1 MQDNGNPDSHNN
13 RQPDT
18 ALPRFAVV
26 GHPNKGKSS
35 VVATLSQND
44 SIAIAMEPGTTRDS
58 HRYPMKV
65 DDVTLYELIDT
76 PGFQRPRKVL
86 AWLQGHSLSASDRP
100 DTVAAFLTQHADDP
114 RYHDECELLRPIVD
128 GAGIIYVVDGSVP
141 YNREHEAEMNILRWT
156 GRPSLALINQI
167 GSDDYSADWEAALGQ
182 YFQIVRRFDAVRAPF
197 EKHLDLLRSF
207 GQLAP
212 AWREPLDAALE
223 YLQALKFGRD
233 SQALEHIAD
242 ALIEM
247 LGHQETARLG
257 EHESASPLLPKLR
270 QRWRDWQREREQ
282 RQRRA
287 VEDLYQYRRLQRQ
300 ESDLVTPDGGDLF
313 GERTRQLWG
322 ISKTQLAAAGF
333 GAGAVGGAGLDAVT
347 LGHSLGTGAL
357 IGGLIGAAGSY
368 YYSDKLTRLKLGP
381 LSGGFREA
389 VYGPL
394 KDPQFAYVVLGRA
407 LVHWYEISQRNHAC
421 RDVLVVTEAGN
432 HWLEQLER
440 RDRNGLQKSL
450 QSLASRRFDPSK
462 RQRLIEQLEL
472 AQQAFAQWQMQQ
484 FQHRDDRAHD

>member
-1 MQDNGNPDSHNN
+1 MNE
-13 RQPDT
+13 T
-18 ALPRFAVV
+18 AQQLPRFAVV

-35 VVATLSQND
+35 VVATLAQND

-65 DDVTLYELIDT
+65 DDTTLYELIDT

-100 DTVAAFLTQHADDP
+100 ETVAAFVTQHGDDP
-114 RYHDECELLRPIVD
+114 RYHDECQLLAPIVD

-167 GSDDYSADWEAALGQ
+167 GSDDHSADWEAALGQ

-212 AWREPLDAALE
+212 DWREPLDAALE

-242 ALIEM
+242 ALIDM
-247 LGHQETARLG
+247 LGHQESARLG
-257 EHESASPLLPKLR
+257 EHEPAKPLLPKLR
-270 QRWRDWQREREQ
+270 QRWHHWQREREQ
-282 RQRRA
+282 RLRRS
-287 VEDLYQYRRLQRQ
+287 VEDLYQHRRLQRQ
-300 ESDLVTPDGGDLF
+300 ESDLLTPDDGDLF
-313 GERTRQLWG
+313 SERTRQLWG
-322 ISKTQLAAAGF
+322 ISKAQLAAAGF

-357 IGGLIGAAGSY
+357 IGGLLGAAGSY

-407 LVHWYEISQRNHAC
+407 LVHSYEVSQRNHAG
-421 RDVLVVTEAGN
+421 RDVLVVNEAGE
-432 HWLEQLER
+432 HWLDHMDRKER
-440 RDRNGLQKSL
+440 QRLHKTL
-450 QSLASRRFDPSK
+450 LSLASRKFEPGK
-462 RQRLIEQLEL
+462 RQRLIEQLEQ
-472 AQQAFAQWQMQQ
+472 AQQAFGQWQMGQ
-484 FQHRDDRAHD
+484 FEGGEQLTVNS

>member
-1 MQDNGNPDSHNN
+1 MHESDS
-13 RQPDT
+13 PTPAPCVD
-18 ALPRFAVV
+18 LPRFAVV

-35 VVATLSQND
+35 VVATLAQND

-65 DDVTLYELIDT
+65 DEVTLYELIDT

-100 DTVAAFLTQHADDP
+100 ETVAAFVTQHRDDP
-114 RYHDECELLRPIVD
+114 RYHDECELLRPIVE

-167 GSDDYSADWEAALGQ
+167 GPDDHSAAWEAALGQ

-212 AWREPLDAALE
+212 HWREPLDAALE

-233 SQALEHIAD
+233 SQALERIAD
-242 ALIEM
+242 ALIDM
-247 LGHQETARLG
+247 LGHQETARLS
-257 EHESASPLLPKLR
+257 EFEDASPLLPKLQ
-270 QRWRDWQREREQ
+270 QRWQNWQREREQ
-282 RQRRA
+282 RLRVA
-287 VEDLYQYRRLQRQ
+287 VEDLYQHRRLQRQ
-300 ESDLVTPDGGDLF
+300 EEALVTPEGGDLF
-313 GERTRQLWG
+313 SERTRQLWG

-333 GAGAVGGAGLDAVT
+333 GAGAVGGAGIDALA
-347 LGHSLGTGAL
+347 LGHSLGAGAL
-357 IGGLIGAAGSY
+357 IGGLLGAAGSY
-368 YYSDKLTRLKLGP
+368 YYSDKLTKLKFGP

-394 KDPQFAYVVLGRA
+394 RDPQFAYVVLGRA
-407 LVHWYEISQRNHAC
+407 LVHWYQVSQRNHAG
-421 RDVLVVTEAGN
+421 RDVLVVIGAQD
-432 HWLEQLER
+432 HWLAQMER
-440 RDRNGLQKSL
+440 SHRNGLQKSL
-450 QSLASRRFDPSK
+450 QALASRRFDPSK

-472 AQQAFAQWQMQQ
+472 AQQAFALWQLRP
-484 FQHRDDRAHD
+484 FQESGEASPD

>member
-1 MQDNGNPDSHNN
+1 MQTMDANDTGKAADS
-13 RQPDT
+13 
-18 ALPRFAVV
+18 LPRFAVV

-35 VVATLSQND
+35 VVATLAQND

-76 PGFQRPRKVL
+76 PGFQRPRKLL

-100 DTVAAFLTQHADDP
+100 DTVAAFVNQHSDDP
-114 RYHDECELLRPIVD
+114 RYHDECELLRPIVA

-207 GQLAP
+207 GELAP
-212 AWREPLDAALE
+212 KWRETLDAALE

-233 SQALEHIAD
+233 HQALEQIAD
-242 ALIEM
+242 ALIDM

-257 EHESASPLLPKLR
+257 EHQDARPLLPQLR
-270 QRWRDWQREREQ
+270 QRWQAWQREREQ

-287 VEDLYQYRRLQRQ
+287 VEDIYLHRRLQRE
-300 ESDLVTPDGGDLF
+300 ESDLTLPDESDLF
-313 GERTRQLWG
+313 SERTRQLWG
-322 ISKTQLAAAGF
+322 ISKGQLAAAGF

-347 LGHSLGTGAL
+347 FGHSLGTGAL
-357 IGGLIGAAGSY
+357 VGGLLGAAGSY
-368 YYSDKLTRLKLGP
+368 FYSDKLNKVKVGP

-407 LVHWYEISQRNHAC
+407 LVHWYQVSQRNHAG
-421 RDVLVVTEAGN
+421 RDVLVVTDSDG
-432 HWLEQLER
+432 HWLDVLSR
-440 RDRNGLQKSL
+440 GDRNALQKSL
-450 QSLASRRFDPSK
+450 QALARRRFDPSK

-472 AQQAFAQWQMQQ
+472 AQQAFAQWQLEQ
-484 FQHRDDRAHD
+484 FKG

>member
-1 MQDNGNPDSHNN
+1 MDSNGNSDRSTENIDDRQSDS
-13 RQPDT
+13 T
-18 ALPRFAVV
+18 LPRFAVV

-35 VVATLSQND
+35 VVATLAQND

-65 DDVTLYELIDT
+65 DEVTLYELIDT

-86 AWLQGHSLSASDRP
+86 AWLQGHSLSASDRAE
-100 DTVAAFLTQHADDP
+100 TVAAFVTQHRDDP
-114 RYHDECELLRPIVD
+114 RYHDECELLRPIVE

-141 YNREHEAEMNILRWT
+141 YNREHEAEMNILRWA

-197 EKHLDLLRSF
+197 EKHLELLRSF
-207 GQLAP
+207 GELAP
-212 AWREPLDAALE
+212 NWREPLDAALE
-223 YLQALKFGRD
+223 YLQAIRFGRD
-233 SQALEHIAD
+233 HQALEHIAD

-257 EHESASPLLPKLR
+257 EFEAAGPLQPRLR
-270 QRWRDWQREREQ
+270 QRWQAWQREREQ
-282 RQRRA
+282 RLRHS

-300 ESDLVTPDGGDLF
+300 ESDLLLPDDDDLF

-322 ISKTQLAAAGF
+322 ISKGQLAAAGF
-333 GAGAVGGAGLDAVT
+333 GAGAVGGVGLDAVT

-357 IGGLIGAAGSY
+357 IGGLLGAAGSY
-368 YYSDKLTRLKLGP
+368 YYSDKLTKVKLGP

-389 VYGPL
+389 IYGPL
-394 KDPQFAYVVLGRA
+394 KDPQFGYVVLGRA
-407 LVHWYEISQRNHAC
+407 LVHWYQISQRNHAG
-421 RDVLVVTEAGN
+421 RDVLVVTDSDA
-432 HWLEQLER
+432 HWLEALSR
-440 RDRNGLQKSL
+440 SDRNGLQRSL
-450 QSLASRRFDPSK
+450 QALARRRFEPSK

-472 AQQAFAQWQMQQ
+472 AQQAFSQWQLSE
-484 FQHRDDRAHD
+484 FSSAR

>member
-1 MQDNGNPDSHNN
+1 MNE
-13 RQPDT
+13 T
-18 ALPRFAVV
+18 AQQQPRFAVV

-35 VVATLSQND
+35 VVATLAQND

-100 DTVAAFLTQHADDP
+100 ETVAAFVTQHGDDP
-114 RYHDECELLRPIVD
+114 RYHDECELLRPIVE

-167 GSDDYSADWEAALGQ
+167 GSDDHSADWEAALGQ
-182 YFQIVRRFDAVRAPF
+182 YFQIVRRFDAVHAPF

-212 AWREPLDAALE
+212 DWREPLDAALE

-233 SQALEHIAD
+233 SQALERIAD
-242 ALIEM
+242 ALIDM
-247 LGHQETARLG
+247 LGHQETARLS
-257 EHESASPLLPKLR
+257 EFEDASPLLPKLQ
-270 QRWRDWQREREQ
+270 QRWQSWQREREQ
-282 RQRRA
+282 RLRVA
-287 VEDLYQYRRLQRQ
+287 VEDLYQHRRLQRQ
-300 ESDLVTPDGGDLF
+300 EEVLVTPEGGDLF
-313 GERTRQLWG
+313 SERTRQLWG

-333 GAGAVGGAGLDAVT
+333 GAGAVGGAGIDAVA
-347 LGHSLGTGAL
+347 LGHSLGAGAL
-357 IGGLIGAAGSY
+357 IGGLLGAAGSY
-368 YYSDKLTRLKLGP
+368 YYSDKLTKLKFGP

-394 KDPQFAYVVLGRA
+394 RDPQFAYVVLGRA
-407 LVHWYEISQRNHAC
+407 LVHWYQVSQRNHAG
-421 RDVLVVTEAGN
+421 RDVLVVTGAQD
-432 HWLEQLER
+432 HWLAQMER
-440 RDRNGLQKSL
+440 SHRNGLQKSL
-450 QSLASRRFDPSK
+450 QALASRRFDPSK

-472 AQQAFAQWQMQQ
+472 AQQAFAQWQLRP
-484 FQHRDDRAHD
+484 FQESGEAPSD